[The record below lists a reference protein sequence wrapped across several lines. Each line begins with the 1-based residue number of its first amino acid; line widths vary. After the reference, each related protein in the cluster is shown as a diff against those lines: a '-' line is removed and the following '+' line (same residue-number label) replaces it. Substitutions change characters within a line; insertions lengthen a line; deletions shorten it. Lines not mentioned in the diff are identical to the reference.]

1 MHLDADTVAQEG
13 FWPGSLFL
21 LFKQRNKQKGTKE
34 SILRERDQRAAFVLP
49 GAQREEASGVLPPP
63 RRSATC
69 DSPTGRLPG
78 TRSTEG
84 CRIFESG
91 LAAGTQL
98 WELQESRCRNLG
110 LCFRNIPWKVSGPA
124 ARRSEIP
131 HLICSGAGQGD
142 PKLGVPA

>member
-1 MHLDADTVAQEG
+1 MWSHTEYCISTLVLLHKKGSGQAHCFYSLNKETNRRERKARSFGSETSELPSCSQVRRGKKHQVFSHRLDAA
-13 FWPGSLFL
+13 P
-21 LFKQRNKQKGTKE
+21 N
-34 SILRERDQRAAFVLP
+34 
-49 GAQREEASGVLPPP
+49 
-63 RRSATC
+63 ATH
-69 DSPTGRLPG
+69 
-78 TRSTEG
+78 STEG

-131 HLICSGAGQGD
+131 HLICSAAGLGD
-142 PKLGVPA
+142 PKLDVPA